1 MGINES
7 RFSIMAVYRGQGAS
21 TYDIGEAP
29 PFVNWTIV
37 KGDTASFL
45 VYLTDD
51 ARQPLTISDWT
62 IEAEFKRPTTPVD
75 PQIITDSATILFTIN
90 PTQDLAD
97 EDGEFKV
104 NLTAAQTAQLRTN
117 DIFDIELRLPQNTL
131 VWTVAQGKITLL
143 EDVTN

>member
-1 MGINES
+1 
-7 RFSIMAVYRGQGAS
+7 MAVFRGQGAS

-37 KGDTASFL
+37 KGDTASFM

-51 ARQPLTISDWT
+51 TRQPLTISDWT

-75 PQIITDSATILFTIN
+75 PQIITDSATLLFTIN
-90 PTQDLAD
+90 PSQDLDD

-104 NLTAAQTAQLRTN
+104 NLTAAQTAELRTN

>member
-1 MGINES
+1 
-7 RFSIMAVYRGQGAS
+7 MAIYRGQGAS

-37 KGDTASFL
+37 KGDTASFM

-51 ARQPLTISDWT
+51 TRQPLNISDWT

-90 PTQDLAD
+90 PTQDLDD

-104 NLTAAQTAQLRTN
+104 NLTAAQTAQLRTS

>member
-7 RFSIMAVYRGQGAS
+7 RFSIMAVFRGQGAS

-37 KGDTASFL
+37 KGDTASFM

-51 ARQPLTISDWT
+51 TRQPLTISDWT

-75 PQIITDSATILFTIN
+75 PQIITDSATLLFTIN
-90 PTQDLAD
+90 PLQDLDD

-104 NLTAAQTAQLRTN
+104 NLTAAQTAELRTN

>member
-1 MGINES
+1 
-7 RFSIMAVYRGQGAS
+7 MAVYRGQGAS

-131 VWTVAQGKITLL
+131 VWTVALGKITLL

>member
-1 MGINES
+1 
-7 RFSIMAVYRGQGAS
+7 MATYRGQGAS

-37 KGDTASFL
+37 KGDTASFM

-51 ARQPLTISDWT
+51 SKQPLVIPDWD
-62 IEAEFKRPTTPVD
+62 IEVEFKRPTTPVD
-75 PQIITDSATILFTIN
+75 PQIITDAATLIFTIT
-90 PTQDLAD
+90 PEQDLSD
-97 EDGEFKV
+97 GDGEFKV
-104 NLTAAQTAQLRTN
+104 NLTAAQTTLLRTN
-117 DIFDIELRLPQNTL
+117 DIFDIEIRLPQNTL

>member
-1 MGINES
+1 
-7 RFSIMAVYRGQGAS
+7 MAVFRGQGAS

>member
-1 MGINES
+1 
-7 RFSIMAVYRGQGAS
+7 MAVYRGQGAS

-37 KGDTASFL
+37 KGDTASFK

-51 ARQPLTISDWT
+51 AKEPLTIDDWD
-62 IEAEFKRPTTPVD
+62 IEVEFKRPTTPVE
-75 PQIITDSATILFTIN
+75 PQIITDTASLIFTIT
-90 PTQDLAD
+90 PEQDQEDA
-97 EDGEFKV
+97 DGEFKV
-104 NLTAAQTAQLRTN
+104 NLSAAQSAQLRTN

-131 VWTVAQGKITLL
+131 VWTVAQGKIILL

>member
-1 MGINES
+1 
-7 RFSIMAVYRGQGAS
+7 MATLRGQGAS

-37 KGDTASFL
+37 KGDTASFM

-51 ARQPLTISDWT
+51 TKQPLNIPDWT
-62 IEAEFKRPTTPVD
+62 IEAEFKRPTTIVD
-75 PQIITDSATILFTIN
+75 PQIITDTATIIFTIN
-90 PTQDLAD
+90 PAQEQDD

-104 NLTAAQTAQLRTN
+104 KLTAAQTAQLRTD

>member
-7 RFSIMAVYRGQGAS
+7 RFSIMAVFRGQGAS

-37 KGDTASFL
+37 KGDTASFM

-51 ARQPLTISDWT
+51 ARQPLTIPDWT
-62 IEAEFKRPTTPVD
+62 IEAEFKRPTTIVD

-90 PTQDLAD
+90 PAQDLDD